1 MIVPL
6 CWNHFCLL
14 QYIVL
19 SNCASLVAK
28 QPTIFVPY
36 LKEFFVRLGTLAHAT
51 AFAFARADASTRFS
65 ARSAAAGS
73 DPHFNSM
80 LKLEILTHLINGPS
94 AVAVLFCDGVALM
107 LQPAVSSS

>member
-1 MIVPL
+1 
-6 CWNHFCLL
+6 
-14 QYIVL
+14 VL

-65 ARSAAAGS
+65 ARSAAVPQGQTRTS
-73 DPHFNSM
+73 
-80 LKLEILTHLINGPS
+80 IR
-94 AVAVLFCDGVALM
+94 C
-107 LQPAVSSS
+107 SSSKSSRI